1 MRNQS
6 LFIFLLILIIVFSP
20 SCSKEKAGSIEPEE
34 VVVLFMDDIVK
45 GDFESAYQY
54 IETLDKEQGGVG
66 KFISEADSMLKIVGY
81 RIISVSEDKF
91 LAEVTMNLTTEYE
104 GKKKTTT
111 DFVVT
116 LVKEEEDWKI
126 DYWPGP

>member
-1 MRNQS
+1 MIFS
-6 LFIFLLILIIVFSP
+6 LIMIIAFFP
-20 SCSKEKAGSIEPEE
+20 SCSKEKTRSIEPDE
-34 VVVLFMDDIVK
+34 VVVSFMDDIIK

-54 IETLDKEQGGVG
+54 IETLDKGQGGIG
-66 KFISEADSMLKIVGY
+66 KFVSEADSMLKVVSY
-81 RIISVSEDKF
+81 EVISVNKDKF
-91 LAEVTMNLTTEYE
+91 LAEVNINLTTEYE

-111 DFVVT
+111 DVIVT